1 MGGFSVTNLFSCPK
15 FNKPP
20 SLVATGADGS
30 VVAVVDDV
38 GAGVANSV
46 VKDGVVTDGFVAG
59 GVSADGVVA
68 GRADNVTRGVKVFC

>member
-38 GAGVANSV
+38 GAGVAGDDDAS
-46 VKDGVVTDGFVAG
+46 
-59 GVSADGVVA
+59 SSSS
-68 GRADNVTRGVKVFC
+68 